1 MTLTKKKSLILK
13 NIKMD
18 NIKKVLIAEDSPTQ
32 ALQLQMILEE
42 KGFEVIHGINGLKA
56 LALLDED
63 DQPDII
69 ISDIVMPEMDGY
81 ELCSKVKEN
90 PKTKDI
96 PVILL
101 TQLSNAND
109 VIRGLQ
115 SGADNFISKPYTE
128 EFLFDRITD
137 IMLNREIR
145 KRSPNLDIAMEI
157 FFGGEKYILNSN
169 RMQILDLL
177 LSTYYNAIN
186 KNKELEDTN
195 LELKKLHKELKVRN
209 IQLKNLNDEK
219 NTFLGIA
226 AHDLR
231 SPLCTISGYFSLLA
245 DSLKAN
251 SIENQT
257 QIVSIINNMLDFML
271 NLISDVLDY
280 SKIEAGRLT
289 LEKKDFNLIDFMDQ
303 AIELSNILGAQKNI
317 KIQAGY
323 SNDKIIVNADP
334 NKLKQVMDNL
344 FSNAHKYSERDTII
358 TVSVSV
364 VDNMVQIEV
373 ADQGKGI
380 PKGEVEDIF
389 KPFATT
395 SVKST
400 AGEKSTGLGLASV
413 KKIVETHGGEIWAE
427 SEEGVGTQF
436 FFTIPY
442 SADLNG
448 VENDEVA
455 ETEKPPPEIKNLKV
469 LIAEDSPVLFIYL
482 NKLIE
487 SISSEVL
494 HANNG
499 IEVVEI
505 YRDNPD
511 IDLILMDI
519 EMPKM
524 NGYDAVKQI
533 RELNENVLI
542 IAQTASA
549 IAADS
554 ERAISSGCNDYISKP
569 INKEELMKKIAKHLN
584 IKS

>member
-1 MTLTKKKSLILK
+1 
-13 NIKMD
+13 MD
-18 NIKKVLIAEDSPTQ
+18 EIKKILIAEDSPTQ
-32 ALQLQMILEE
+32 ALQLQITLEG
-42 KGFEVIHGINGLKA
+42 KGYEVLHGLNGRDA
-56 LALLDED
+56 LSLLDENHP
-63 DQPDII
+63 PDII
-69 ISDIVMPEMDGY
+69 ISDIIMPEMNGY
-81 ELCSKVKEN
+81 EFCSEIKQN
-90 PKTKDI
+90 AKTKDI

-101 TQLSNAND
+101 TQLSNPED
-109 VIRGLQ
+109 VIKGLQ
-115 SGADNFISKPYTE
+115 AGADNFISKPYSE
-128 EFLFDRITD
+128 EFLFERIKD
-137 IMLNREIR
+137 ILLNREIR

-157 FFGGEKYILNSN
+157 YFGGQKYKLNSN
-169 RMQILDLL
+169 RLQILDLL

-195 LELKKLHKELKVRN
+195 LELKKLHHQLKIRN
-209 IQLKNLNDEK
+209 IQLNNLNDEK

-245 DSLKAN
+245 DSLKEN
-251 SIENQT
+251 SIENQK

-271 NLISDVLDY
+271 NLITDVLDY
-280 SKIEAGRLT
+280 SKIEAGKLT

-303 AIELSNILGAQKNI
+303 AIELSNILGSQKNI
-317 KIQAGY
+317 KIHGEY
-323 SNDKIIVNADP
+323 SNDKIMVNADP

-344 FSNAHKYSERDTII
+344 FSNAHKYSERNTNIY
-358 TVSVSV
+358 VGFSV
-364 VDNMVQIEV
+364 VDNMIQVKV

-380 PKGEVEDIF
+380 PKGEVEGIF

-400 AGEKSTGLGLASV
+400 AGEKSTGLGLVSV
-413 KKIVETHGGEIWAE
+413 KKIIETHGGKIWVE

-436 FFTIPY
+436 YFTIPY
-442 SADLNG
+442 SADLNSI
-448 VENDEVA
+448 ENEEIA
-455 ETEKPPPEIKNLKV
+455 KTEKPVPEIKNLKV
-469 LIAEDSPVLFIYL
+469 LIAEDSQVLFIYL
-482 NKLIE
+482 SKLIE
-487 SISSEVL
+487 NISSEIL

-499 IEVVEI
+499 IEAVEI

-511 IDLILMDI
+511 VDLIFMDI

-533 RELNENVLI
+533 REINANVPI

-554 ERAISSGCNDYISKP
+554 EKAIKAGCNDYITKP
-569 INKEELMKKIAKHLN
+569 IKKEELMNKIAKHLN
-584 IKS
+584 L